1 MIDDPP
7 PGLYGEEPRRSP
19 SLARPYSW
27 TEGRTAPTVEI
38 AVEAL
43 VETTAAGRAEAAY
56 LMSSALAEVTEL
68 CARPR
73 SLMEIAALLSLPL
86 GVVRVLVSD
95 LMQDN
100 LVIVRDTLSDTS
112 TWDERHD
119 LMERVL
125 HGLRDL

>member
-1 MIDDPP
+1 VSDDPP
-7 PGLYGEEPRRSP
+7 PGPYGEEPWRSP

-27 TEGRTAPTVEI
+27 TEGRTAPAVEI

-43 VETTAAGRAEAAY
+43 VESTAAGRAEEAY
-56 LMSSALAEVTEL
+56 LTSSALAEVIEL
-68 CARPR
+68 CLRPR
-73 SLMEIAALLSLPL
+73 SLMEIAALLALPL

>member
-1 MIDDPP
+1 VIDAPP
-7 PGLYGEEPRRSP
+7 PGPSGDEPRRSP
-19 SLARPYSW
+19 ALARPYAW
-27 TEGRTAPTVEI
+27 TEGRTAPSVEI

-56 LMSSALAEVTEL
+56 QPSSAPAEVTEL
-68 CARPR
+68 CVRPR
-73 SLMEIAALLSLPL
+73 SLMEIAALLALPL

-95 LMQDN
+95 LVQEH
-100 LVIVRDTLSDTS
+100 LVIVRDTLSDHAG
-112 TWDERHD
+112 WDERHD

>member
-1 MIDDPP
+1 MTADPR
-7 PGLYGEEPRRSP
+7 GDEPRRSP
-19 SLARPYSW
+19 ALARPYAW
-27 TEGRTAPTVEI
+27 TEGRTAPSVEI

-43 VETTAAGRAEAAY
+43 VETTDEGRAEAVY
-56 LMSSALAEVTEL
+56 QTSSASAEVLEL
-68 CARPR
+68 CLRPR
-73 SLMEIAALLSLPL
+73 SLMEIAALLALPL

-95 LMQDN
+95 LMEDY
-100 LVIVRDTLSDTS
+100 LVIVRDTLSDTA

>member
-1 MIDDPP
+1 MIDDA
-7 PGLYGEEPRRSP
+7 PGDEPRRRP
-19 SLARPYSW
+19 ALARPYAW
-27 TEGRTAPTVEI
+27 TEGRTAPAVEI

-43 VETTAAGRAEAAY
+43 VETTADGRAEAGY
-56 LMSSALAEVTEL
+56 RTSSAAEVLEL
-68 CARPR
+68 CVRPR
-73 SLMEIAALLSLPL
+73 SLMEIAALLGVPL

-100 LVIVRDTLSDTS
+100 LVIVRDTLSDTA

>member
-1 MIDDPP
+1 MTEYPP
-7 PGLYGEEPRRSP
+7 FGPAGEEPRHAP

-27 TEGRTAPTVEI
+27 TEGRTAPVVEI

-43 VETTAAGRAEAAY
+43 VETTAAGRTEAY
-56 LMSSALAEVTEL
+56 HSTSALAEVMEL

-73 SLMEIAALLSLPL
+73 SLMEIAALLVLPL
-86 GVVRVLVSD
+86 GVVRVLVAD
-95 LMQDN
+95 LMEDR

-112 TWDERHD
+112 SWGERHD

-125 HGLRDL
+125 HGLKDL